1 LTVESENRDYANYPL
16 SAINYPLRMRRPE
29 RLAEALREEIAEVV
43 GFELDDPRV
52 EMVTVT
58 EVKVAE
64 DLRDAKVYVLVEG
77 SEDEITKALRALQN
91 AAPFVRQQVSLN
103 LSMRFAP
110 HLHFVRD
117 TAEENASRVSSI
129 LSDLTS
135 KGEINEKDSNGE

>member
-1 LTVESENRDYANYPL
+1 
-16 SAINYPLRMRRPE
+16 M
-29 RLAEALREEIAEVV
+29 REEIAEVV

-64 DLRDAKVYVLVEG
+64 DLRDAKVYVLVDG

-91 AAPFVRQQVSLN
+91 AATFVRQQVSLN

-129 LSDLTS
+129 LNDLTS
-135 KGEINEKDSNGE
+135 KGEINEKEVTVSDDE

>member
-1 LTVESENRDYANYPL
+1 
-16 SAINYPLRMRRPE
+16 MRRPE

-52 EMVTVT
+52 EIVTVT
-58 EVKVAE
+58 DVKVSE
-64 DLRDAKVYVLVEG
+64 DLRDAKVYVLISG
-77 SEDEITKALRALQN
+77 KEDEINAALKALRH
-91 AAPFVRQQVSLN
+91 AADFVRQQVAMN

-129 LSDLTS
+129 LNELSI
-135 KGEINEKDSNGE
+135 KGEIIEKEGTSES